1 MHRKIALYFSK
12 YKKIIYNI
20 LYFVLFRLT
29 NYLVPWIAIPYI
41 VQTVGLEKFGILGF
55 AQTLIL
61 LLYIL
66 VDYGIDISGIQTIA
80 QNRQSKEKLAEQ
92 YSIIQFM
99 RIIMMVLCF
108 LILGILGMFWQ
119 EIRMHYL
126 IYLFSFLIL
135 PARILQAIWF
145 YTGMEEFKYLNYINF
160 IARILYLA
168 GIFAFI
174 RAADDFYLVPAIEG
188 TALILGGIVS
198 QFIVLVKLRIVLYF
212 PGVGKILQ
220 GYRDG
225 WHVFISN
232 VSISLYRN
240 ANVIILGLIANK
252 EIVGFYYAGEK
263 LIKTLQTVFTP
274 ITQVFYPYISRKK
287 VMNPAVAMNIIKK
300 MLYVLGSITFALST
314 AIILTAGPL
323 TYLLF
328 KDASPA
334 IAIVIR
340 IAGYAIFFS
349 MINYI
354 LGIIFMLNYGMKKY
368 FSLSTFFVGILN
380 IIFCVPLCFLLQ
392 EQGAAITYLTSE
404 MILVVFFA
412 YFISAKR
419 KEWKVSNAAA

>member
-1 MHRKIALYFSK
+1 
-12 YKKIIYNI
+12 
-20 LYFVLFRLT
+20 
-29 NYLVPWIAIPYI
+29 
-41 VQTVGLEKFGILGF
+41 
-55 AQTLIL
+55 
-61 LLYIL
+61 
-66 VDYGIDISGIQTIA
+66 
-80 QNRQSKEKLAEQ
+80 
-92 YSIIQFM
+92 
-99 RIIMMVLCF
+99 
-108 LILGILGMFWQ
+108 
-119 EIRMHYL
+119 
-126 IYLFSFLIL
+126 
-135 PARILQAIWF
+135 
-145 YTGMEEFKYLNYINF
+145 
-160 IARILYLA
+160 
-168 GIFAFI
+168 
-174 RAADDFYLVPAIEG
+174 
-188 TALILGGIVS
+188 
-198 QFIVLVKLRIVLYF
+198 
-212 PGVGKILQ
+212 
-220 GYRDG
+220 
-225 WHVFISN
+225 
-232 VSISLYRN
+232 
-240 ANVIILGLIANK
+240 
-252 EIVGFYYAGEK
+252 
-263 LIKTLQTVFTP
+263 
-274 ITQVFYPYISRKK
+274 
-287 VMNPAVAMNIIKK
+287 MNPAVAMNIIKK